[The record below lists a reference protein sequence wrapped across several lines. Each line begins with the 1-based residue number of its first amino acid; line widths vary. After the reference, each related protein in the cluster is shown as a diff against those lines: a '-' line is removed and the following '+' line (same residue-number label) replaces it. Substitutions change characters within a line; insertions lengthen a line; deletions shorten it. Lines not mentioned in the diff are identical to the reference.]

1 MPVPSKNSLKTYSK
15 DGYYHLY
22 NRGVAK
28 NKIFLDEQDYAVF
41 LSYLKE
47 YLSPF
52 IPPSEEEL
60 KHQGYVY
67 FRKNYYQQIELLTF
81 VLIPN
86 HFHFLLKQTQPRAIE
101 GFMRSLLTR
110 YSGYFNKKYNRV
122 GHLLQ
127 DVYKGVLIDREE
139 YFLWLSRYIHRN
151 PRELIEPDSPL
162 SSYPYSSYPAYLG
175 LKKFDWI
182 NTNNILKQIK
192 SYKRFVEESAKNIP
206 EELPSY
212 ILERAEGDSF

>member
-1 MPVPSKNSLKTYSK
+1 MPSKNSLKIYSK

-52 IPPSEEEL
+52 IAPSEEEL
-60 KHQGYVY
+60 RHQGYVY
-67 FRKNYYQQIELLTF
+67 FRKNYYQQIELLAF
-81 VLIPN
+81 VLMPN
-86 HFHFLLKQTQPRAIE
+86 HFHLLLKQNQPRSIE

-127 DVYKGVLIDREE
+127 DVYKGILIDREE

-151 PRELIEPDSPL
+151 PMDLIKGGSL
-162 SSYPYSSYPAYLG
+162 SAYPYSSYPTYLK
-175 LKKFDWI
+175 LKRFDWI

-192 SYKRFVEESAKNIP
+192 GYKRFVEESSEGVP

-212 ILERAEGDSF
+212 TLEYAEGDSF

>member
-1 MPVPSKNSLKTYSK
+1 MPSRNSLKTYFEG
-15 DGYYHLY
+15 GYYHLY
-22 NRGVAK
+22 NRGVVK
-28 NKIFLDEQDYAVF
+28 NKIFLDERDYAVF

-52 IPPSEEEL
+52 IPPSEEQI

-67 FRKNYYQQIELLTF
+67 FRKNYHQKIELLSF
-81 VLIPN
+81 VLMPN
-86 HFHFLLKQTQPRAIE
+86 HFHLLLKQNQPRIIE

-110 YSGYFNKKYNRV
+110 YSGYFNKKYKRV
-122 GHLLQ
+122 GHLFQ
-127 DVYKGVLIDREE
+127 DVYKGILIDGEG

-151 PRELIEPDSPL
+151 PIDLIKSGSGL

-175 LKKFDWI
+175 LKKSDWI

-192 SYKRFVEESAKNIP
+192 NYKRFVEESAENIP

-212 ILERAEGDSF
+212 TLEHAEGDSF